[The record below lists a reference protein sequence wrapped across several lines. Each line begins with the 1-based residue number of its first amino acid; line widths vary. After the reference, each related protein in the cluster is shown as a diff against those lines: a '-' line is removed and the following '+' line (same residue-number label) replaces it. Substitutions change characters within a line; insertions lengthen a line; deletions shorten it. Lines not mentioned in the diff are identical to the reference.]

1 MSCAI
6 CPGSFDPITLGHVDV
21 VERAHRMF
29 GNVIVAVARNSA
41 KKYLFTDD
49 ERVQLAR
56 EAVAHIPNVTVEL
69 VDGLIADFAQKNN
82 ANAIVKGVR
91 GSADYDSE
99 LPMSLLNRHLSGVE
113 TVFVMGEPSLAHIA
127 SSFVKELAQYGG
139 PYEDLVPANVAHALK
154 EKVNA

>member
-69 VDGLIADFAQKNN
+69 VDGLIADFAQK
-82 ANAIVKGVR
+82 
-91 GSADYDSE
+91 
-99 LPMSLLNRHLSGVE
+99 
-113 TVFVMGEPSLAHIA
+113 
-127 SSFVKELAQYGG
+127 
-139 PYEDLVPANVAHALK
+139 
-154 EKVNA
+154 